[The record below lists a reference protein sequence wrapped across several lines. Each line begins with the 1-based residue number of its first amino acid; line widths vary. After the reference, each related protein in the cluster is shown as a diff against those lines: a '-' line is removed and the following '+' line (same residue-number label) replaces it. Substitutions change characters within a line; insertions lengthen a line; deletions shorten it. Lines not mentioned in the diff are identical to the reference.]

1 MDFMMKSLV
10 KCVLC
15 VVAIL
20 SATIT
25 MPAQDLPVLPAD
37 KAVRTG
43 TLPNGTGYY
52 IVSNPTMKGL
62 ADFALVQ
69 KTGTANIPDSASFRA
84 VSVAREALSE
94 LPRSGGASVQ
104 EFFTSHG
111 VTPEKEGFVK
121 VTDNSTEFRFN
132 NVLLSEP
139 AVLDSALL
147 VILDMVD
154 RVSVTDDPFI
164 RKWYAPSDQAVIVSG
179 DIDAPAVADKLKMMS
194 YMTPSVLS
202 SERNEHFW
210 TSKDSSVYEAVTDTV
225 RNLASFT
232 AVWKSAR
239 TPKEYMNTV
248 QPVIYEMFLAEL
260 GMIAE
265 ERISESLR
273 SRGIPS
279 ADVSCTHLTSIQSS
293 GDEAFTVSVTVSED
307 DFETMVE
314 TVAGVM
320 GDIDAGNTEVGDLV
334 RMKRICMDNVRDHS
348 YKPVLSNSEYVDRC
362 MTAFL
367 YNGSLSTLKTKVDFL
382 AGRSIADSTEL
393 RLFNNISS
401 ALLDPERN
409 LEVFYSPV
417 MDRDSV
423 KTLFSSSWYR
433 EVQAVD
439 SSASYSLADIP
450 AYRHEGPKIKLK
462 AEKSDHISRGKEW
475 TFSNGFKVVYRRMP
489 TNGRLHY
496 NLAVNG
502 GYGTIDD
509 LEKGEGGYVSEYF
522 KLSRIAG
529 VPYDEFM
536 KILASEGMSMDV
548 QIGLNYM
555 MVSGSVSEDSPELLL
570 NSLLAVMNER
580 SPDPDAA
587 EYYRSGEPLR
597 NELRKGTSDEMVVK
611 VNEIM
616 CPDYRYVS
624 HKMLDSLSGDLEGK
638 AEKLFGELASKTNDG
653 VLILLGDLDEALLKK
668 KLLSYVGGFRTTDRA
683 FRRPLVRYQPA
694 SGWSTYTV
702 DGDRN
707 SIDIAM
713 SVPMALTADNFMTA
727 EIAAMVLQKMLSDAV
742 IDTGMYLTLSHE
754 CRIYPNERVN
764 FHISL
769 KEASPDG
776 FASDVELSGPIEA
789 LAVVRSVLSGVSGAE
804 VTKEDVEAFKAQ
816 LKGRM
821 GAEMKEPFYWLNV
834 ISRRHLAGKDF
845 TTNHETRINSVTVD
859 KVKAMLDKIGEG
871 TRVEYIVSGK

>member
-1 MDFMMKSLV
+1 
-10 KCVLC
+10 
-15 VVAIL
+15 
-20 SATIT
+20 
-25 MPAQDLPVLPAD
+25 
-37 KAVRTG
+37 
-43 TLPNGTGYY
+43 
-52 IVSNPTMKGL
+52 
-62 ADFALVQ
+62 
-69 KTGTANIPDSASFRA
+69 
-84 VSVAREALSE
+84 
-94 LPRSGGASVQ
+94 
-104 EFFTSHG
+104 
-111 VTPEKEGFVK
+111 
-121 VTDNSTEFRFN
+121 
-132 NVLLSEP
+132 
-139 AVLDSALL
+139 
-147 VILDMVD
+147 
-154 RVSVTDDPFI
+154 
-164 RKWYAPSDQAVIVSG
+164 
-179 DIDAPAVADKLKMMS
+179 
-194 YMTPSVLS
+194 
-202 SERNEHFW
+202 
-210 TSKDSSVYEAVTDTV
+210 
-225 RNLASFT
+225 
-232 AVWKSAR
+232 
-239 TPKEYMNTV
+239 
-248 QPVIYEMFLAEL
+248 
-260 GMIAE
+260 
-265 ERISESLR
+265 
-273 SRGIPS
+273 
-279 ADVSCTHLTSIQSS
+279 
-293 GDEAFTVSVTVSED
+293 
-307 DFETMVE
+307 
-314 TVAGVM
+314 
-320 GDIDAGNTEVGDLV
+320 
-334 RMKRICMDNVRDHS
+334 
-348 YKPVLSNSEYVDRC
+348 
-362 MTAFL
+362 
-367 YNGSLSTLKTKVDFL
+367 
-382 AGRSIADSTEL
+382 
-393 RLFNNISS
+393 
-401 ALLDPERN
+401 
-409 LEVFYSPV
+409 

-713 SVPMALTADNFMTA
+713 SVPMALTADNYMTA